1 MVGGEEEKEEEESAR
16 GHKRA
21 DNPSEN
27 TIHFA
32 VVSLVSRG
40 DLAMAVADCR
50 GRVGNIRPSYSGSN
64 PGPEICHSTVVANLL
79 STSTQIPGQHLK
91 PKHDRYFPHPFLPFA
106 AIRSSVRYCWRA

>member
-1 MVGGEEEKEEEESAR
+1 VVGGEEEKEEEESAR

-50 GRVGNIRPSYSGSN
+50 GRVGNTCFIFKQVPSSSPC
-64 PGPEICHSTVVANLL
+64 PGIGYHE
-79 STSTQIPGQHLK
+79 
-91 PKHDRYFPHPFLPFA
+91 
-106 AIRSSVRYCWRA
+106 